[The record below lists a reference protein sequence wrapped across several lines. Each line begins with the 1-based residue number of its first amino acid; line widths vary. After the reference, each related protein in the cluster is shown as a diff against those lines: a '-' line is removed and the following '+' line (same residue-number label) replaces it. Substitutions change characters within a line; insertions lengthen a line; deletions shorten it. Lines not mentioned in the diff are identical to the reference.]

1 MVFNINTTR
10 FPSKISFRSN
20 GINYFWYFRLQVDD
34 GIQSCCS
41 FWSSLVYSMYRCVR
55 YRLYSMY
62 RTDCT
67 HLVHTVQS
75 VPYRLYTPRYILYT
89 PRYILY
95 SVYRTDC
102 TVCTVQTVHTCTYC
116 TVQTVQYVQSSEKN
130 EKIMELWISEN
141 YRSLQM
147 QLETYSNKMNP
158 IQSL

>member
-1 MVFNINTTR
+1 MMGFNRVAVF
-10 FPSKISFRSN
+10 
-20 GINYFWYFRLQVDD
+20 GQVWCTVCT
-34 GIQSCCS
+34 G
-41 FWSSLVYSMYRCVR
+41 VYRCVR

-75 VPYRLYTPRYILYT
+75 VPYRLYTPRYILY
-89 PRYILY
+89 

-102 TVCTVQTVHTCTYC
+102 TVCTVQTVHTCTDC

-141 YRSLQM
+141 YRSLQIK
-147 QLETYSNKMNP
+147 LETYSNKMNP